1 MVILGLIHAK
11 TPAKVAI
18 VDGSEPIGVYSVI
31 GDYGESADRLIRQFV
46 PASDLSASV
55 GKVLA
60 YRGCDG

>member
-11 TPAKVAI
+11 TPARVAI
-18 VDGSEPIGVYSVI
+18 VVGSEPIGVSRYWGLRRKRGS
-31 GDYGESADRLIRQFV
+31 LIRQFV

>member
-11 TPAKVAI
+11 TPARVAI
-18 VDGSEPIGVYSVI
+18 VVGLEPIGVSRYWGLRRKRGS
-31 GDYGESADRLIRQFV
+31 LIRQFV